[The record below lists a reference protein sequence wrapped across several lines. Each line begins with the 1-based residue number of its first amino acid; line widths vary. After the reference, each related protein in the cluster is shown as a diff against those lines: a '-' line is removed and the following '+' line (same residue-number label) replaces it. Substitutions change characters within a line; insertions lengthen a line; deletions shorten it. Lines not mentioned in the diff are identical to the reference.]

1 MNSTMRLCALSVAVF
16 GIATPAFADEPAWL
30 TRCNRE
36 LNKGNNDPETGNY
49 IFQTR
54 GKDAGAASRANFDY
68 NAKGSANAAVYPTA
82 AKDLMNPYGGASV
95 SIGYFIDGEGKGAP
109 TVGQIS
115 MRASARDYKPIPGG
129 PVEMKLV
136 IDGKAFGPYPY
147 KPSADSDGMYSVWL
161 DTAEADG
168 DSKPPILK
176 PADFAALAKAADAM
190 KTAEV
195 VFAQGG
201 ADIVK
206 MPVNITK
213 RVEWRDGLAPWAK
226 ETKPRMSATGTD
238 CASGD
243 KIVN

>member
-1 MNSTMRLCALSVAVF
+1 
-16 GIATPAFADEPAWL
+16 
-30 TRCNRE
+30 
-36 LNKGNNDPETGNY
+36 
-49 IFQTR
+49 
-54 GKDAGAASRANFDY
+54 
-68 NAKGSANAAVYPTA
+68 
-82 AKDLMNPYGGASV
+82 MNPYGGASV

-136 IDGKAFGPYPY
+136 IDDKVFGPLPLQ
-147 KPSADSDGMYSVWL
+147 PSADSDGMYSVWL
-161 DTAEADG
+161 DTAETDG

-176 PADFAALAKAADAM
+176 PADFASLAMAGRCIQGPPKSSSLRAARGHREDA
-190 KTAEV
+190 
-195 VFAQGG
+195 
-201 ADIVK
+201 
-206 MPVNITK
+206 VNITK

-238 CASGD
+238 CAGGD